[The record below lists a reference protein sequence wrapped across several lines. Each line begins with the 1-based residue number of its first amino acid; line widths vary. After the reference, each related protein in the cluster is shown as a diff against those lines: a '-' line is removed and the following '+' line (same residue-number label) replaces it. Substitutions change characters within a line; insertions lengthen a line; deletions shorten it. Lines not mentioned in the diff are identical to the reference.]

1 MKYKSYIRD
10 DQNGLSDVSQNP
22 KRRVEKKLM
31 MSHYKMAN

>member
-22 KRRVEKKLM
+22 KRRVEKTNDVTL
-31 MSHYKMAN
+31 